1 MSVWN
6 PENIRDVAESIGIAS
21 LNDDVLQGL
30 SSDIEYRLSQVLE
43 EALKFMRH
51 SKRATLSTQDVAQA
65 LRVLDVE
72 PLYGYESTRPLRFG
86 EASIGPGQPIFYV
99 EDEEVDFEK
108 LINAPLPKVPREVTL
123 TAHFLSVDGN
133 QPTIPQNPTVA
144 DSRTQELVPKGP
156 GVNPHLAT
164 INLVDNVTV
173 KPLVKHLLSKELQ
186 LYFSNACS
194 AVFDENS
201 DEYRAAALVSLR
213 TDPGLHQLIPY
224 FVQFIAEKVT
234 HNLKNLVILT
244 QTLQL
249 ASALLDNKNLYL
261 DPYIASLIPP
271 VLTCLIGRHLGSST
285 TPLSS
290 YPLRHTA
297 ATLLGSVCKKYAK
310 SSHTLKPRLARTCL
324 KHFLD
329 PTKPLAT
336 NYGGIIGL
344 QAAGGIEA
352 VRVLIL
358 PNVKEYETLIREPLE
373 DEGSPKQ
380 AEAEAVLT
388 ALISALQT
396 LEDDTTGLRNGLQN
410 GDLANQGRRLQDK
423 VGPLVAG
430 RVLQMGRPRFVK
442 ALIEA

>member
-1 MSVWN
+1 M
-6 PENIRDVAESIGIAS
+6 
-21 LNDDVLQGL
+21 
-30 SSDIEYRLSQVLE
+30 
-43 EALKFMRH
+43 
-51 SKRATLSTQDVAQA
+51 
-65 LRVLDVE
+65 
-72 PLYGYESTRPLRFG
+72 
-86 EASIGPGQPIFYV
+86 
-99 EDEEVDFEK
+99 
-108 LINAPLPKVPREVTL
+108 
-123 TAHFLSVDGN
+123 
-133 QPTIPQNPTVA
+133 A
-144 DSRTQELVPKGP
+144 DSRNQELVPKGP
-156 GVNPHLAT
+156 GANPHIAA
-164 INLVDNVTV
+164 ISGADNVTV

-201 DEYRAAALVSLR
+201 DEYRAAALASIR

-234 HNLKNLVILT
+234 HNLKNLFVLT

-249 ASALLDNKNLYL
+249 TSALLDNKNLYL
-261 DPYIASLIPP
+261 DPYVSSLVPP
-271 VLTCLIGRHLGSST
+271 VLTCLIGRHLGSSA

-290 YPLRHTA
+290 YTLRNTA
-297 ATLLGSVCKKYAK
+297 ATLLGSICKKYAK

-344 QAAGGIEA
+344 QAVGGTEA

-358 PNVKEYETLIREPLE
+358 PNVKVYETLIREPLE

-388 ALISALQT
+388 ALIAALQT
-396 LEDDTTGLRNGLQN
+396 LEDDTFGFLNGVKN
-410 GDLANQGRRLQDK
+410 GETANQDRKLEER
-423 VGPLVAG
+423 VGLLVAA
-430 RVLQMGRPRFVK
+430 RVLQMHRPSLVK